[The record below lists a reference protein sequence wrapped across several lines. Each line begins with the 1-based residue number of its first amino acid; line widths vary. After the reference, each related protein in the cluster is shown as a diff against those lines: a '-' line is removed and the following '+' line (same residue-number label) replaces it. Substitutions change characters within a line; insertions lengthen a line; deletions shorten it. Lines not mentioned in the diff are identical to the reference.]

1 MDDFPNNPF
10 ASSLNDESR
19 HYHGDKL
26 NRAGFLVAEPEWDEG
41 TLELVDE
48 DGFVVPPDPIE
59 LDHIFERVE
68 RVHSSNAN
76 DRFTSEQF
84 AASFSED
91 LDDKMTEDGNDDTVQ
106 KIDDTVS
113 SESFTEEGSASVNVE
128 VVNKQEHVDK
138 QLNRASVKEVFQFG
152 SGPKK
157 WGGLVLGLICAA
169 ISGLVYPVMAFVLSN
184 TFRVLSAP
192 TSDEFRGDIKEMAF
206 IFMILG
212 VVGFVS
218 VATQITLLEIAAEEV
233 RVVLNTFTFLLLLVC
248 FILTKSY
255 RSTSVYFVLVYR

>member
-1 MDDFPNNPF
+1 MDDFPINPF

-84 AASFSED
+84 AASFLED
-91 LDDKMTEDGNDDTVQ
+91 LDDKMLEEDKDDTVQ
-106 KIDDTVS
+106 IDETVA
-113 SESFTEEGSASVNVE
+113 SESFTKEGSASMEVE
-128 VVNKQEHVDK
+128 GVNKQEHADK

-169 ISGLVYPVMAFVLSN
+169 MSGCIYPVMAFALSN

-192 TSDEFRGDIKEMAF
+192 TSDDFRGDIKEMAF

-233 RVVLNTFTFLLLLVC
+233 RVVLNTFTFLLILAC
-248 FILTKSY
+248 FILAKSY
-255 RSTSVYFVLVYR
+255 RSTSVYLVLVRR

>member
-84 AASFSED
+84 AASFLED
-91 LDDKMTEDGNDDTVQ
+91 LDDKMLEADKYDTVQ
-106 KIDDTVS
+106 IDETVA
-113 SESFTEEGSASVNVE
+113 SESFTKEGSASMKVE
-128 VVNKQEHVDK
+128 DVNKQEHVDK
-138 QLNRASVKEVFQFG
+138 QLNRASVMEVFQFG
-152 SGPKK
+152 SGRKK

-169 ISGLVYPVMAFVLSN
+169 ISGCIYPVMAFALSN

-255 RSTSVYFVLVYR
+255 RSTSVYFGLVHR